1 MSLVNRG
8 FIPSNVD
15 LSAAFSRGAPP
26 ITQAPV
32 RLHQFQE
39 QFTSSQPY
47 VAPFLSDVA
56 NVKVSEKNEEEKKK
70 FFSFFSFFCFLKSKG
85 KQCVTHSI
93 SFAFNL
99 FSFFVVFLFFSCFL
113 NFRKE
118 NSVYTHSISFAFS
131 LYSPNYEKFHIL

>member
-56 NVKVSEKNEEEKKK
+56 NVKVSEKNEKRIKKK
-70 FFSFFSFFCFLKSKG
+70 FLFFL
-85 KQCVTHSI
+85 
-93 SFAFNL
+93 
-99 FSFFVVFLFFSCFL
+99 FLFFVFSS
-113 NFRKE
+113 RKE
-118 NSVYTHSISFAFS
+118 NSV
-131 LYSPNYEKFHIL
+131 

>member
-39 QFTSSQPY
+39 QFQSSQPY

-56 NVKVSEKNEEEKKK
+56 NVKVSEFISNFKLF
-70 FFSFFSFFCFLKSKG
+70 FFSFFSFFSFFPFLSQFER
-85 KQCVTHSI
+85 KQCPRYSI
-93 SFAFNL
+93 
-99 FSFFVVFLFFSCFL
+99 
-113 NFRKE
+113 
-118 NSVYTHSISFAFS
+118 FAFS
-131 LYSPNYEKFHIL
+131 LYSPNCEKFFCLIIVVFFSFFLFFL